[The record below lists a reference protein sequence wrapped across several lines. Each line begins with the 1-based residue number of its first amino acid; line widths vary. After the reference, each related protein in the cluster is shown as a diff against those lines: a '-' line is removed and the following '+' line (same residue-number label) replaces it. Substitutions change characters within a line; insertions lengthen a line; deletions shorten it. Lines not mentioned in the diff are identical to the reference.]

1 MYMQSAL
8 TEVSSLFTGLTI
20 RNRTAISDAGP
31 VRLIQPRSI
40 IAGPRIDL
48 TNTDTIE
55 GRVQLGRQL
64 LADGDLILRTRGSR
78 FEAAAFGGDGV
89 ATVASAP
96 LIVLRPDPEKILPYY
111 LQWLL
116 NEAPEVRRA
125 LANAMRGSTVQSLNI
140 EDLNRITV
148 PVPPIERQRMIVE
161 AAALSRR
168 AAELEVRL
176 SNLRRIRT
184 ARALTEAAT
193 QMMKE
198 S

>member
-1 MYMQSAL
+1 MQAAL
-8 TEVSSLFTGLTI
+8 TEVAALFTGLTI
-20 RNRTAISDAGP
+20 RNRSEISDVGP
-31 VRLIQPRSI
+31 VRLVQPRSI
-40 IAGPRIDL
+40 VAGPLIDL
-48 TNTDTIE
+48 ANTDTIE
-55 GRVQLGRQL
+55 ERAQLGRQL
-64 LADGDLILRTRGSR
+64 LADGDLVLRTRGSR
-78 FEAAAFGGDGV
+78 FEAAAFSGDGV

-96 LIVLRPDPEKILPYY
+96 LIVLRPDPERVVPAY

-148 PVPPIERQRMIVE
+148 PVPPIVRQRLIIQ

-168 AAELEVRL
+168 AAELEARL
-176 SNLRRIRT
+176 SELRKIHT
-184 ARALTEAAT
+184 ASALSEAAR
-193 QMMKE
+193 QMTKE

>member
-1 MYMQSAL
+1 MQAAL
-8 TEVSSLFTGLTI
+8 TEVAALFTGLTI
-20 RNRTAISDAGP
+20 RNRSEISDAGP
-31 VRLIQPRSI
+31 VRLVQPRSLV
-40 IAGPRIDL
+40 AGPLIDL
-48 TNTDTIE
+48 ANTDTIE
-55 GRVQLGRQL
+55 ERAQLGRQL
-64 LADGDLILRTRGSR
+64 LADGDLVLRTRGSR
-78 FEAAAFGGDGV
+78 FEAAAFSGDGV

-96 LIVLRPDPEKILPYY
+96 LIVLRPDRARVLPAY

-148 PVPPIERQRMIVE
+148 PVPPIVRQQLIIQ

-168 AAELEVRL
+168 AAELEARL
-176 SNLRRIRT
+176 SELRKIHT
-184 ARALTEAAT
+184 ASALSEAAR
-193 QMMKE
+193 QMTKE

>member
-1 MYMQSAL
+1 MLTAL
-8 TEVSSLFTGLTI
+8 TDVAALFTGLTI
-20 RNRTAISDAGP
+20 RNRSEISDAGA

-40 IAGPRIDL
+40 VAGPLIDL
-48 TNTDTIE
+48 ANTDTIDE
-55 GRVQLGRQL
+55 RAQLGRQL
-64 LADGDLILRTRGSR
+64 LADGDLVLRTRGSR
-78 FEAAAFGGDGV
+78 FEAAAFAGDGV

-96 LIVLRPDPEKILPYY
+96 LIVLRPDREKVLPEF

-148 PVPPIERQRMIVE
+148 PVPPIERQRAIVE
-161 AAALSRR
+161 AAALARR
-168 AAELEVRL
+168 AGELEARL
-176 SNLRRIRT
+176 ADLRKIHT
-184 ARALTEAAT
+184 AQALSEAAREMT
-193 QMMKE
+193 KE